1 MATSEAIYRKDA
13 IKSEMDSIVQNGTWE
28 LVDLP
33 PGCTTIG
40 CKWIFKKKLKPD
52 GTIDKYKARLVAK
65 GYKQKEGIDFFD
77 TYAPIARMTT
87 IRMLIALA
95 SVYGLKIHQMDVKT
109 TFIHGDLEEEIYM
122 DQPEGFV
129 AKGNERKV
137 CKLVKS
143 LYGLKQA
150 PKQWNEKF
158 DKIIF
163 PFGFTLIDADQSVY
177 YKCKG
182 DISIILCLYVDDI
195 LLFDSNDNIIFKT
208 KSFLKT
214 KFEMKDLGVVEVI
227 LGLKLT
233 RSSEGISISQS
244 HYIEKL
250 IEKFGFKN
258 SRIAK
263 TPYDPSVALYKNES
277 GVPVSQLRYS
287 QMIGSLGYL
296 ANCTRPDIAFSV
308 SKLSRYTCCPNR
320 THWEA
325 LNRVFRY
332 LKGTI
337 SLCLH
342 YGKYPPVLE
351 GYSDA
356 SWIAKNSGSYGCTG
370 YVFTFGGEA
379 VAWKSTKQTVLSRS
393 TFEAELCA
401 LDTTG
406 IMAEWFMGLI
416 SELPIFS
423 NQIPP
428 ICLHCDSMSTIAKI
442 RSTKYNQKT
451 RRHIQV
457 RLKTIRKFVSQGVF
471 AVDFVGS
478 KDNTADPLTKGLD
491 LNQVIKSRLRMGL
504 KPNNYSSTVAT
515 QPI

>member
-1 MATSEAIYRKDA
+1 
-13 IKSEMDSIVQNGTWE
+13 
-28 LVDLP
+28 
-33 PGCTTIG
+33 
-40 CKWIFKKKLKPD
+40 
-52 GTIDKYKARLVAK
+52 
-65 GYKQKEGIDFFD
+65 
-77 TYAPIARMTT
+77 
-87 IRMLIALA
+87 
-95 SVYGLKIHQMDVKT
+95 
-109 TFIHGDLEEEIYM
+109 
-122 DQPEGFV
+122 
-129 AKGNERKV
+129 
-137 CKLVKS
+137 
-143 LYGLKQA
+143 
-150 PKQWNEKF
+150 
-158 DKIIF
+158 
-163 PFGFTLIDADQSVY
+163 
-177 YKCKG
+177 
-182 DISIILCLYVDDI
+182 
-195 LLFDSNDNIIFKT
+195 
-208 KSFLKT
+208 
-214 KFEMKDLGVVEVI
+214 
-227 LGLKLT
+227 
-233 RSSEGISISQS
+233 
-244 HYIEKL
+244 
-250 IEKFGFKN
+250 
-258 SRIAK
+258 
-263 TPYDPSVALYKNES
+263 
-277 GVPVSQLRYS
+277 
-287 QMIGSLGYL
+287 MIGSLGYL

-325 LNRVFRY
+325 LDRVFRY

-370 YVFTFGGEA
+370 YVFTFGGGA
-379 VAWKSTKQTVLSRS
+379 VAWKSTKQTILSRS

-406 IMAEWFMGLI
+406 IMAEWFMGLM

-423 NQIPP
+423 KPIPP
-428 ICLHCDSMSTIAKI
+428 ICLHCDSMSTITKI

-491 LNQVIKSRLRMGL
+491 LNQVIKSRLGMGL
-504 KPNNYSSTVAT
+504 KPNNYSTTVAT